1 MIYVKYFLLVIKY
14 ILLVFLVSLS
24 LLFISVFI
32 QIKVSPNKIPS
43 IFGYK
48 PFIVLSGSM
57 ETELYKGD
65 LAIVKTV
72 DKNTLIK
79 QDTIAFRDN
88 KNYVV
93 THRIVDIIQK
103 KGKKEF
109 ITKGDNNNGNDS
121 GTVSLDNIEGKY
133 IFKISGLGNVLLE
146 LKKPLTLFVILGIIA
161 VFGIIWIILGNNR
174 LSSSERKELESLRKE
189 KQQKKIVINIF
200 KCLYRCVMF

>member
-57 ETELYKGD
+57 ETELYKRD

-133 IFKISGLGNVLLE
+133 IFKTSGLGNVLLE

-189 KQQKKIVINIF
+189 KQQKK
-200 KCLYRCVMF
+200 

>member
-1 MIYVKYFLLVIKY
+1 VIYVKYFLLVIKY

-189 KQQKKIVINIF
+189 KQQKK
-200 KCLYRCVMF
+200 

>member
-133 IFKISGLGNVLLE
+133 IFKTSGLGNVLLE

-189 KQQKKIVINIF
+189 KQQKK
-200 KCLYRCVMF
+200 